1 MTGRTTRR
9 QVLGGLAGLP
19 LAGVLPGVGCTRET
33 PRATRE
39 IDISAY
45 DTALL
50 PREHGQLTRLTGP
63 LRRRYPSR
71 EHGMQMAA
79 FFSAR
84 RGLLVIAKDAR
95 GGVADW
101 EVLPGQRLKI
111 HFYGDV
117 PEVETLT
124 IEPTLEAAAA
134 GYRQWARKQPWVVE
148 RRRTARGLSF
158 ISQASLSSLA
168 LERAHFE
175 QVRSAAGSPA
185 GMWLTQWRRY
195 PFDRM
200 YPDYGAREPEQLAS
214 TLTALRTSGALA
226 FPYVNGLLWD
236 QGLVSF
242 QDASARAALRTPTLD
257 TAPYSSELNFLRYAC
272 PHTDAWQNCI
282 LRARAAIT
290 DSTGQASGGVYLDML
305 AATEPLL
312 CWATDHGHAPG
323 DPYAWQRGI
332 RALLHGAGGAIMVE
346 GSAEVYLD
354 RVDYMLMHLYT
365 DQSDTVPLWTSVYG
379 DQAYAVGWRL
389 PVGVTATQ
397 LQAILARAR
406 EFKVGGFATPWMTTE
421 PERDLFDRGVAQ
433 AALKDQRAR
442 L

>member
-1 MTGRTTRR
+1 
-9 QVLGGLAGLP
+9 
-19 LAGVLPGVGCTRET
+19 
-33 PRATRE
+33 
-39 IDISAY
+39 
-45 DTALL
+45 
-50 PREHGQLTRLTGP
+50 
-63 LRRRYPSR
+63 
-71 EHGMQMAA
+71 MQMAA

-84 RGLLVIAKDAR
+84 RGLLVITKDSR

-101 EVLPGQRLKI
+101 EVTPGEQLKI

-117 PEVETLT
+117 PEVETVS
-124 IEPTLEAAAA
+124 IEPSLEAAAA
-134 GYRQWARKQPWVVE
+134 GYRQWARKQYWVAD
-148 RRRTARGLSF
+148 RHRTTRNLSF

-175 QVRSAAGSPA
+175 QVRSVAGSPA

-236 QGLVSF
+236 RGLVSF
-242 QDASARAALRTPTLD
+242 QETSARAALRTRTLD

-272 PHTDAWQNCI
+272 PHTAAWQDCI
-282 LRARAAIT
+282 LRARTAIT
-290 DSTGQASGGVYLDML
+290 DSAGQASGGIYLDML

-312 CWATDHGHAPG
+312 CWASDHGHPPG

-332 RALLHGAGGAIMVE
+332 RALLRGTAGAIIVE

-365 DQSDTVPLWTSVYG
+365 DQSDTVPLWTTVYG
-379 DQAYAVGWRL
+379 DQAAAVGWRL
-389 PVGVTATQ
+389 PVGVTTTQ
-397 LQAILARAR
+397 LQAILRRAR

-433 AALKDQRAR
+433 AALKDQRAP